1 MRGGATGMG
10 AAAAASAAVG
20 QMSGLSSSA
29 DKAAS
34 AVASAAAAMQFPL
47 TQRRKRRV
55 LFTQAQVCLPLGE
68 SLLMAFK
75 TSKNDEINIC
85 QNLCILFTNGG

>member
-10 AAAAASAAVG
+10 AAAVASAAAVG

-68 SLLMAFK
+68 TLLMAFK
-75 TSKNDEINIC
+75 TQVKII
-85 QNLCILFTNGG
+85 ILILMVI

>member
-1 MRGGATGMG
+1 MRGGAGGMG
-10 AAAAASAAVG
+10 AAAAASAAAVG

-55 LFTQAQVCLPLGE
+55 LFTQAQVSWIFLWKGPLMIWRFE
-68 SLLMAFK
+68 ENVTKVLYLMV
-75 TSKNDEINIC
+75 
-85 QNLCILFTNGG
+85 